1 MSFAPEKPENPS
13 PKKRPPSWSDLWLK
27 NTKPLKHVIFTMQL
41 QPLSSPI
48 TPTTKNNNNN
58 NNNNNKN
65 TRSPKIPKTQIPIS
79 SFPKFPN
86 PNFYYP
92 KSESDPTRK
101 LSDQTLL
108 QILSKLPD
116 SNHNSISLVCKRWL
130 SLQGRLV
137 RTLKLLSWHF
147 LESGRLVFRFPNL
160 THVDLVSGCF
170 FSPRNSGI
178 LLTNRVFSMHLGSG
192 FSTKWNELCEDSLF
206 PVEVIDRGLK
216 MLACGCP
223 NLRKVSVIGASELG
237 VLSLAEECMT
247 LQELEL
253 HMCNDDVLR
262 GIAACT
268 NLQVLRL
275 VGNVDGFYG
284 SLVSDIGLTILA
296 QGCKRLVKL
305 ELYGCEGS
313 FDGIK
318 AIGQCCQ
325 MLEELSIC
333 DHRMDDGWLAGLS
346 YCENL
351 KTLRFQSCK
360 RIDPSPG
367 PEDYLGCCPALERL
381 HLHKCHLRDKKSVG
395 AMFMVCGAVREM
407 VLQDCWGLDNDMFSL
422 ASCCRLHSHPT
433 TARLSHKTTKK
444 TTSSKSE
451 KISLV
456 RKTEP
461 SLLHRQP
468 KMALQEKLDR
478 FKKQQEKCQSTLTSI
493 AASNKATTHK
503 SMPVPAAPS
512 VARAPAPAVK
522 FSNDTERLQHINS
535 IRKAPVGAQMKRV
548 INLLLET
555 RQAFTPEQ
563 INEVTSVDINA
574 NKAVFDSLRNNLKVN
589 YDGKRFSY
597 KSKHDLRDKEQLLYL
612 IRKFVWGIA
621 VIDLK
626 DAYPTVMEDL
636 QALKAAGQ
644 IWLLSNFDS
653 QEDIAYPNDPR
664 VPIKVDDDLK
674 QLFLGIELPR
684 DMIDIERDL
693 QKNGMK
699 PATNTAQRRA
709 STEVQGMSS
718 KPKPKK
724 KKHEI
729 TKRTKLTNAHL
740 PELFRHLDKKS

>member
-41 QPLSSPI
+41 QSLSSPI

-58 NNNNNKN
+58 NKN
-65 TRSPKIPKTQIPIS
+65 TKSPKIPKTQIPIS
-79 SFPKFPN
+79 NFPKFPN
-86 PNFYYP
+86 PNFSYP

-130 SLQGRLV
+130 NLQGRLV
-137 RTLKLLSWHF
+137 RSLKLLSWHF

-305 ELYGCEGS
+305 ELYSCEGS

-395 AMFMVCGAVREM
+395 AMFMLCMAVREM

-422 ASCCRLHSHPT
+422 ASCCRRVEFLSLEGCSLLT
-433 TARLSHKTTKK
+433 TEGLESVILSWKELQSLRVESCKNIK
-444 TTSSKSE
+444 DSE
-451 KISLV
+451 IS
-456 RKTEP
+456 P
-461 SLLHRQP
+461 SL
-468 KMALQEKLDR
+468 
-478 FKKQQEKCQSTLTSI
+478 STLFSVFKELQWRPDT
-493 AASNKATTHK
+493 K
-503 SMPVPAAPS
+503 SLRPS
-512 VARAPAPAVK
+512 SVLGIVMGKKGGK
-522 FSNDTERLQHINS
+522 FFKRERL
-535 IRKAPVGAQMKRV
+535 
-548 INLLLET
+548 
-555 RQAFTPEQ
+555 
-563 INEVTSVDINA
+563 
-574 NKAVFDSLRNNLKVN
+574 
-589 YDGKRFSY
+589 
-597 KSKHDLRDKEQLLYL
+597 
-612 IRKFVWGIA
+612 FV
-621 VIDLK
+621 
-626 DAYPTVMEDL
+626 
-636 QALKAAGQ
+636 
-644 IWLLSNFDS
+644 
-653 QEDIAYPNDPR
+653 
-664 VPIKVDDDLK
+664 
-674 QLFLGIELPR
+674 
-684 DMIDIERDL
+684 
-693 QKNGMK
+693 
-699 PATNTAQRRA
+699 
-709 STEVQGMSS
+709 
-718 KPKPKK
+718 
-724 KKHEI
+724 H
-729 TKRTKLTNAHL
+729 
-740 PELFRHLDKKS
+740 